1 MGSNDMKKEKHPSD
15 SSEQI
20 QAHKEIL
27 TLLKKVTTVSVDTM
41 KIIREIEKGK

>member
-1 MGSNDMKKEKHPSD
+1 MKKEKHPSD

-27 TLLKKVTTVSVDTM
+27 ELLSKVHILLKCF
-41 KIIREIEKGK
+41 E